1 MKKLVS
7 IALALV
13 LALGM
18 CLSAGAQE
26 DAAIRVA
33 SLKGPTTMGMAKL
46 IKDSEAG
53 TTQNKYEFT
62 MAGAADEIVPLM
74 VRGELDMA
82 LIPCNLASVLY
93 NNTKGA
99 VEVLA
104 VNTLGVL
111 YVLEAG
117 DTVHSVA
124 DLAGK
129 TVYSTG
135 KNTTPQYALNYV
147 LAKNGLDPEKDLTVE
162 YKSEATEVAAA
173 LANGSATLAML
184 PQPFVTSVLMQNDK
198 FHIAL
203 DVTELFNDAAAL
215 KGQEG
220 AVMSMGCVI
229 VRRDFAEANPDKV
242 AAFLEAY
249 EKSVAFVNSDAA
261 AAGQMVEEQGVM
273 PKAAIATKAIPNC
286 HIVFVTGAEMKAQI
300 EPFFQVLFDANPK
313 SIGGEMPAD
322 DFYYGVE

>member
-117 DTVHSVA
+117 DKVNSVA

-147 LAKNGLDPEKDLTVE
+147 LSKNGLDPEKDLTVE
-162 YKSEATEVAAA
+162 YKSEAY
-173 LANGSATLAML
+173 
-184 PQPFVTSVLMQNDK
+184 
-198 FHIAL
+198 
-203 DVTELFNDAAAL
+203 
-215 KGQEG
+215 
-220 AVMSMGCVI
+220 
-229 VRRDFAEANPDKV
+229 
-242 AAFLEAY
+242 AAFTTLVDTMY
-249 EKSVAFVNSDAA
+249 EDFLRTILRIEVVVKEPRPQAGADEESEELRGARYSGPSEVDGDRGAERAGRRVPAGGKG
-261 AAGQMVEEQGVM
+261 AGQAGAGKPMTYRKADHDPYAGVGRND
-273 PKAAIATKAIPNC
+273 PCPCGSGKKFKNC
-286 HIVFVTGAEMKAQI
+286 HGR
-300 EPFFQVLFDANPK
+300 NR
-313 SIGGEMPAD
+313 
-322 DFYYGVE
+322 